1 MRALKFLIPLALFGV
16 LAWFL
21 YSGLSLNPREVPSP
35 LIGKPA
41 PGFALVR
48 LDEPQKTVR
57 RDDLLGKPW
66 IMNVWASWC
75 VPCREESPALERF
88 SRRNA
93 DRVVVL
99 GIDTRDLSGDALDF
113 IDEFGLTYPQL
124 RDPDGQ
130 YADRLETTGV
140 PESFLVDPEG
150 RLARRLRGPF
160 SSEADIARFAAPALR
175 AAAREAP
182 GVNG

>member
-75 VPCREESPALERF
+75 APCREEHPVVIDLAQRGGVPVVGLNYKDRPADA
-88 SRRNA
+88 RNWLLRLGDPYA
-93 DRVVVL
+93 VTLVDFDGKV
-99 GIDTRDLSGDALDF
+99 GID
-113 IDEFGLTYPQL
+113 FGVY
-124 RDPDGQ
+124 
-130 YADRLETTGV
+130 GV
-140 PESFLVDPEG
+140 PETFVIDAQGVIRYKHVGVLTPAIVRERIEPLL
-150 RLARRLRGPF
+150 RQLRG
-160 SSEADIARFAAPALR
+160 
-175 AAAREAP
+175 
-182 GVNG
+182 